1 MRVWS
6 SILGIWCLSG
16 GIWSAEIARAAE
28 QDGEVSPSDREGK
41 FFSVFQIVK
50 FKNEACTTD
59 TGEMGTCYTESE
71 CSDAGGMASG
81 SCASSFGT
89 CCMFQTSTCGSEINQ
104 NNAYIAS
111 PSYPAAAP
119 AGMCMFTI
127 KKCDS
132 NVCQYRLDFEDVVLT
147 GPMMGDCTNDTMM
160 VSQVDGVST
169 AVVPMTLCGTLSGQH
184 MYVTVKNSD
193 PAKIAFNVASAASM
207 SRWKIRVTQIMCDDT
222 DNLAPAGCVTYD
234 MGDNGDIMSY
244 NYDSGNGEL
253 INNQKFCHCIKYTD
267 NMCDISLSATGFDL
281 GADDSLTF
289 GNNIQTGTTFGS
301 SGVLNWNFTGPYC
314 ALAESGS
321 DGSTSNMGYSIG
333 FLKLPC

>member
-6 SILGIWCLSG
+6 SILGICCLTG

-28 QDGEVSPSDREGK
+28 QAGEVSPNDREGK

-71 CSDAGGMASG
+71 CSNAGGTASG
-81 SCASSFGT
+81 SCASAFGT
-89 CCMFQTSTCGSEINQ
+89 CCLFKATACGGEINQ
-104 NNAYIAS
+104 NNAYIES
-111 PSYPAAAP
+111 PAYPSGVSM
-119 AGMCMFTI
+119 GMCMYSI

-132 NVCQYRLDFEDVVLT
+132 NVCQYRLDFEDVMLT
-147 GPMMGDCTNDTMM
+147 GPNMGECSNDTMM
-160 VSQVDGVST
+160 VSQVDGVSA
-169 AVVPMTLCGTLSGQH
+169 AVVPMTLCGTLTGQH

-193 PAKIAFNVASAASM
+193 PAKITFDISSSTSM
-207 SRWKIRVTQIMCDDT
+207 SRWKIKVTQIMCDDT

-234 MGDNGDIMSY
+234 MGDSGDIMSY
-244 NYDSGNGEL
+244 NYDNGNGEL

-267 NMCDISLSATGFDL
+267 NMCDISLSATSFDL

-289 GNNIQTGTTFGS
+289 GNNIQTGSAFGS

>member
-1 MRVWS
+1 MRFWS
-6 SILGIWCLSG
+6 WSTILGISVLTG
-16 GIWSAEIARAAE
+16 GIQSAEINRAADNSE
-28 QDGEVSPSDREGK
+28 AGGDRDGK

-59 TGEMGTCYTESE
+59 TGLMGTCYTESE
-71 CSDAGGMASG
+71 CSDAGGTASG

-89 CCMFQTSTCGSEINQ
+89 CCLFQASTCGAEVNQ
-104 NNAYIAS
+104 NNAYIES
-111 PSYPAAAP
+111 PGYPSAAT
-119 AGMCMFTI
+119 AGMCMYTI

-132 NVCQYRLDFEDVVLT
+132 NVCQYRLDFEDVSLT
-147 GPMMGDCTNDTMM
+147 GPMMGECTNDTLM

-169 AVVPMTLCGTLSGQH
+169 AVVPMTLCGTLTGQH

-193 PAKIAFNVASAASM
+193 PAKIAFNVASMTSM
-207 SRWKIRVTQIMCDDT
+207 SRWRIRVTQIMCDDT

-234 MGDNGDIMSY
+234 MGDSGDIMSY
-244 NYDSGNGEL
+244 NYDNGNGEL
-253 INNQKFCHCIKYTD
+253 INNQKFCHCISYTE
-267 NMCDISLSATGFDL
+267 NMCDISLSATSFDL

-289 GNNIQTGTTFGS
+289 GNNIQTGSTFGS